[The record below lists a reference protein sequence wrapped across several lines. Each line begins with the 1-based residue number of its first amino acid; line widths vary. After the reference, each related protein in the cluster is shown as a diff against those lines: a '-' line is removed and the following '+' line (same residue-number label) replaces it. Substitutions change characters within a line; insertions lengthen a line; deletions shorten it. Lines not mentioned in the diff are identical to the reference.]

1 MLGRSQIIWTILTL
15 ALRASLMPL
24 ARVHN
29 WVFLFGLLILVA
41 CGGAGTQGGVQGG
54 VLQVRITGLPT
65 GTAAVV
71 KVIGADQSERTV
83 TADTDLKL
91 PPGDY
96 VVRGLAVGSGEKDAP
111 AYSPA
116 VATQSVTVGSGAGAS
131 VQVEYQPVVTKI
143 SPETRVADDTAS
155 AALTSLVRDSG
166 GRTTLTFAGSNP
178 QITALKT
185 GEILVLGPSAAA
197 PEGHFGRVVSNDG
210 TTVVTEPAAMQE
222 VVQQGAFILNR
233 TLVLDGQG
241 VALPQ
246 GVRPSGVSTCLDV
259 NRTLDAAAGTG
270 GVAAGLKVT
279 VSGTLCLSIDVSF
292 NMTYYPIKLVN
303 GKLVQPPPDIYLNSK
318 VSTTSPDGR
327 KTSLRVSASAL
338 VATPVGEAPFEFPEI
353 AISLPEYK
361 FSPITVFTGPVP
373 WVITPF
379 IALDVG
385 AGGTVTAGVKFG
397 MDSEGSVEG
406 GFSYDSNSNRTT
418 TSSKRELSFTP
429 IWPVFNSTLSFKA
442 FIEPSVGFY
451 VYGVAGP
458 FLGLQP
464 YVRFKTD
471 FGPPISWQLYGGI
484 GLSTGLTTAFK
495 GVPPFSY
502 TLYNYEAQILSSR
515 QTPPPGQTTGNASG
529 FDASGGLVV
538 GPDDTVY
545 VGSGNSVR
553 AYPYALAPKWTY
565 NTSGNVQGLSRGDDG
580 TIYAWDFGGTLYAIN
595 PDGTEKWKT
604 SPLGNLEI
612 RRVALTASGLVVTA
626 GGNTVRTFSAANGAP
641 GWSDDVGESV
651 YSVAVDKSGNIWSNG
666 SSSVRKHAP
675 TGGVLATVAAP
686 SSSGGMAMAPDG
698 TIYVRAIS
706 NGRIQVSAVAPNAT
720 LKWSKSLSN
729 TTNERAEAD
738 SLSEPVVGPDG
749 TVYICGTPTDPM
761 YTGSLFAV
769 SPTAP
774 TAAQEVPK
782 WIYTHKEICDAAPAV
797 GNNGQVYIIT
807 DKSLRAINAD
817 SGTLAWSVP
826 AGNNNTKSSP
836 AFLTNQSVV
845 AGTSSGLISAH
856 AGGQLATGT
865 WAREGGDANGSGRM
879 R

>member
-1 MLGRSQIIWTILTL
+1 MLGKSQIIRATWTFLTL
-15 ALRASLMPL
+15 VLQPSPISL
-24 ARVHN
+24 ARVRN
-29 WVFLFGLLILVA
+29 PVLLFGLLILVA
-41 CGGAGTQGGVQGG
+41 CGGAGTPGG
-54 VLQVRITGLPT
+54 VLRVRVIGLPT

-166 GRTTLTFAGSNP
+166 GRTTLTFAGGNP

-515 QTPPPGQTTGNASG
+515 QTPPPGQTTGNAPG

-595 PDGTEKWKT
+595 PDGTQKWKT
-604 SPLGNLEI
+604 NPLGNLEI
-612 RRVALTASGLVVTA
+612 RRVALTANGLVVTA

-651 YSVAVDKSGNIWSNG
+651 YSVVVDKSGNIWSNG

-686 SSSGGMAMAPDG
+686 SSPGGMAIAPDG
-698 TIYVRAIS
+698 TVYVRSSSIL
-706 NGRIQVSAVAPNAT
+706 SAVAPSAT
-720 LKWSKSLSN
+720 VKWSNAIPLGDEWS
-729 TTNERAEAD
+729 APAI
-738 SLSEPVVGPDG
+738 GPDG
-749 TVYICGTPTDPM
+749 TVYLCGTPPQDRLYAVNPTN
-761 YTGSLFAV
+761 GS
-769 SPTAP
+769 
-774 TAAQEVPK
+774 EK
-782 WIYTHKEICDAAPAV
+782 WSYWHNEICKATPAI
-797 GNNGQVYIIT
+797 GDNGLVYIIT
-807 DKSLRAINAD
+807 DKSLRAINA
-817 SGTLAWSVP
+817 SNGALAWHVA
-826 AGNNNTKSSP
+826 AGNNDTKSSP
-836 AFLTNQSVV
+836 VFLTNKSVV
-845 AGTSSGLISAH
+845 AGTSTGLISVY

-865 WAREGGDANGSGRM
+865 WSREGGDANGSGRM